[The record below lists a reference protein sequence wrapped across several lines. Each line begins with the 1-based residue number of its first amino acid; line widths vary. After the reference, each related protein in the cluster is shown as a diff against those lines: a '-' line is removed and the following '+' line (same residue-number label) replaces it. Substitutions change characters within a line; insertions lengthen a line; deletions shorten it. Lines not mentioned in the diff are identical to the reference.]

1 MEVSFALR
9 LPTEAAAVPFIRA
22 LCRTNLGELQVTKD
36 CIEDVGLAV
45 TEACANVVKHSG
57 VDSGFDVRVHIVD
70 ETCRIV
76 VRDEGSGFDEGAVKR
91 SFADA
96 ESGRGIELM
105 RELVDDLHY
114 QPDGTGT
121 SLTLIKQ
128 LEFLPD
134 SPLQSLRAPR

>member
-22 LCRTNLGELQVTKD
+22 LCRTNLGELQVTQD

-57 VDSGFDVRVHIVD
+57 AEGGFDVRVHVVN

-76 VRDEGSGFDEGAVKR
+76 VRDDGSGFNAGSVKR
-91 SFADA
+91 SFADS

-105 RELVDDLHY
+105 RELVDELHY
-114 QPDGTGT
+114 KPDGTGT
-121 SLTLIKQ
+121 SLTLIKE
-128 LEFLPD
+128 LELLPD
-134 SPLQSLRAPR
+134 SPLQALRYPR